1 MQTSHQPFLQK
12 KRLALPRRP
21 RLAPDEK
28 KKASREPP
36 GCNFHEPCKCSGL
49 HGTESERRLV
59 PTYAFVTQ
67 SPLHTTRTLHK
78 RHSVHRRNDD
88 RITCGCVSSTL
99 ALDVR
104 KPQTRLQTVFVQ
116 PTWPDYR
123 NIVRKLSFVL
133 CISSVTA
140 WRHLWVATEQLPTCV
155 HVFLKLLTD
164 CSFAA
169 SMK

>member
-1 MQTSHQPFLQK
+1 MLEPFRFYNTVLQKRPLSCRTHTHTHNSGTAARGGKVHQKAKTPHKHGTGHGMQTSHQPFLQK

-88 RITCGCVSSTL
+88 RIT
-99 ALDVR
+99 
-104 KPQTRLQTVFVQ
+104 
-116 PTWPDYR
+116 
-123 NIVRKLSFVL
+123 
-133 CISSVTA
+133 
-140 WRHLWVATEQLPTCV
+140 
-155 HVFLKLLTD
+155 
-164 CSFAA
+164 
-169 SMK
+169 